1 MIAARTKGTYTAV
14 YCHFDGYPEGVGATL
29 RASYTDPLKIA
40 DLLSRGGMSTLE
52 DTVSRCEF
60 YTDRADPEPLDIQH
74 SKSLTDLKLIAKNYG
89 CNYLYVFSDKSNTW
103 RNYKV

>member
-14 YCHFDGYPEGVGATL
+14 YCHFDGYPEGVGAVL
-29 RASYTDPLKIA
+29 RDSYTDPLKIA
-40 DLLSRGGMSTLE
+40 DLLSRGGMSTLG
-52 DTVSRCEF
+52 DIVSRCEF
-60 YTDRADPEPLDIQH
+60 YTDGDHPEPLDIQH